1 VRKVAGWSDQF
12 ARDALPDQIARRV
25 LSLIT
30 ERQLKPGERLPPE
43 RELAGAMGV
52 SRSSLR
58 EALRAL
64 SMLGVTDMR
73 HGDGTYVT
81 TLEPAGLMRPL
92 GLVLS
97 LSDAGFEDLFEARK
111 VVEPPLAALAAERAT
126 AADLDALARCAD
138 TSAAVA
144 GDDDAFMRNDLE
156 LHGLISRAARNLLL
170 ARLAGSLGELA
181 IASRIATTG
190 VPGLKEQSVLDHRA
204 IVEAI
209 TARDPE
215 AAAAAMRTHI
225 ENVERRRLAT
235 RREEEDRT

>member
-1 VRKVAGWSDQF
+1 VADWSDQF
-12 ARDALPDQIARRV
+12 SRHPLPEQIAGRV
-25 LSLIT
+25 LALIS
-30 ERQLKPGERLPPE
+30 ERRLKPGERLPPE

-81 TLEPAGLMRPL
+81 ALDPAGLMRPL

-111 VVEPPLAALAAERAT
+111 MVEPRLAGLAAERAT
-126 AADLDALARCAD
+126 PDELDALERCAAESD
-138 TSAAVA
+138 ASV
-144 GDDDAFMRNDLE
+144 DDDEAFMRIDLE
-156 LHGLISRAARNLLL
+156 LHGLISAAARNVLL
-170 ARLAGSLGELA
+170 ARLVDSIGELA
-181 IASRIATTG
+181 IASRVATTS

-204 IVEAI
+204 IVRAI
-209 TARDPE
+209 GARDPE
-215 AAAAAMRTHI
+215 AAAAAMLTHL
-225 ENVERRRLAT
+225 ENVERRRLAA
-235 RREEEDRT
+235 REEERTR